1 MILFLHP
8 PDSENGLDS
17 KVLLEELLA
26 PGGIYHAQLGAGG
39 RKSLLLFTQ
48 QARAEEFAQAHA
60 NMVSGL
66 CGLRLWASRGA
77 QRFVGSTA
85 QILWYSMR

>member
-1 MILFLHP
+1 
-8 PDSENGLDS
+8 
-17 KVLLEELLA
+17 
-26 PGGIYHAQLGAGG
+26 LGAGG

-60 NMVSGL
+60 SMVSGL

-77 QRFVGSTA
+77 QRFDGADSVVFNALTRYEYELPAEDFDLLSKA
-85 QILWYSMR
+85 VPRAVADQQ